1 MNKINKNNTDS
12 SFKFLKSIS
21 KVGAWTGL
29 SRIFGLI
36 RDISTTS
43 LLGASVFHD
52 IFIVALKIPNMFR
65 GLFAEGAFN
74 QAFIPIYSD
83 YQKKGNLN
91 STMDYLNSVAGF
103 LVSFLFFFT
112 LLVLIFAPI
121 FIFIFAPG
129 FYFDPSKKALSVEI
143 LRIMFPYLAFISL
156 VTYAGGIQNSHEKY
170 TVPAS
175 TPIIFNL
182 CLIISAIYIAPKYD
196 MPIYA
201 LAWGVFLAGFLQLL
215 MQYFPLATIDRLPK
229 LKLNLE
235 NKGLKKFLKLILP
248 AILAGGIF
256 QINLLI
262 DTIFASLLQTGSP
275 TWLYVSDR
283 FVQFPMGVFAIAIST
298 VLLPSLS
305 KIDINSA
312 KREFVLSLRQGQ
324 KMVLFIGMPSL
335 IGLFFCA
342 EDLISAIFL
351 NGEFREV
358 DVFQSSYSLMAFSI
372 GLPFFMLMKVLTPA
386 FFARKDTKTPMYV
399 ALLSLFLNATLNY
412 YLAFILNYGH
422 VGIAIGSSI
431 SAIISVLVLEVILY
445 KEGLIEKNNIFSRF
459 NFSILISSLALIIF
473 LYYFTNNTEI
483 ILMTQL
489 NRILYLSI
497 EIVMAVIIY
506 FSIARLIL
514 GKSISKQFK

>member
-1 MNKINKNNTDS
+1 M
-12 SFKFLKSIS
+12 
-21 KVGAWTGL
+21 
-29 SRIFGLI
+29 
-36 RDISTTS
+36 
-43 LLGASVFHD
+43 
-52 IFIVALKIPNMFR
+52 
-65 GLFAEGAFN
+65 
-74 QAFIPIYSD
+74 
-83 YQKKGNLN
+83 
-91 STMDYLNSVAGF
+91 
-103 LVSFLFFFT
+103 
-112 LLVLIFAPI
+112 
-121 FIFIFAPG
+121 
-129 FYFDPSKKALSVEI
+129 
-143 LRIMFPYLAFISL
+143 
-156 VTYAGGIQNSHEKY
+156 
-170 TVPAS
+170 PAS

-196 MPIYA
+196 MPIYV

-422 VGIAIGSSI
+422 VGIALGSSI

-459 NFSILISSLALIIF
+459 NFSILISSLALVIF